1 MQKKSNQRISMHI
14 LLPAVLEKIKQENIT
29 VAENIYAT
37 LPKQE
42 EKEKTRTM
50 SCMYLNSLFSNSL

>member
-1 MQKKSNQRISMHI
+1 MHI

-42 EKEKTRTM
+42 EKKKTRTM
-50 SCMYLNSLFSNSL
+50 SCMYLNCLFSNSL